1 MPKTPAQKE
10 CQQRYQR
17 TTPQAMVDCK
27 QRYRD
32 RNIGQY
38 KAYAK
43 KSSAKYYMMTRN
55 YQAIDSTIGGCIFK
69 LFES

>member
-1 MPKTPAQKE
+1 MAKTEAQKE
-10 CQQRYQR
+10 SQKKYQR
-17 TTPQAMVDCK
+17 GNPQAMVECK

-32 RNIGQY
+32 NNVEAY

-55 YQAIDSTIGGCIFK
+55 YKEIDSTMGGCIFK

>member
-1 MPKTPAQKE
+1 MPKSEEQKASQKRYKKKTPK
-10 CQQRYQR
+10 
-17 TTPQAMVDCK
+17 AMVDCK

-32 RNIGQY
+32 KNVEAY

-43 KSSAKYYMMTRN
+43 KSSAKYYAMTRN
-55 YQAIDSTIGGCIFK
+55 YQALDSIIGGCIFN

>member
-1 MPKTPAQKE
+1 MTKTQAEKDAQR
-10 CQQRYQR
+10 RYQQKA
-17 TTPQAMVDCK
+17 PLAMVECK

-32 RNIGQY
+32 RNVE
-38 KAYAK
+38 AYLAYGR
-43 KSSAKYYMMTRN
+43 KSASKHYYMTRN